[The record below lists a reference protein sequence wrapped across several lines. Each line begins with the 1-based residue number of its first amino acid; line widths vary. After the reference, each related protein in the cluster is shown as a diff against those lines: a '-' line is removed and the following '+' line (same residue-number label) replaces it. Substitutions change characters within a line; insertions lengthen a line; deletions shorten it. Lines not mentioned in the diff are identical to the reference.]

1 MQNWDH
7 MCADC
12 HSTNLRKEFD
22 DSSQTFSTAY
32 SEINVA
38 CESCHGPGREHV
50 ELARANQG
58 WDGVTHFGLADV
70 NSSNVAQ
77 IESCAKCHARRGFVH
92 PGHHANDS
100 FLDHFLPEVVQ
111 PWSPDMQVPTYHVDG
126 QIDDEVYVYGSYVR
140 VKCFIKESVV
150 WIAMTLIPLNCTP
163 TPISFVPVVMFL
175 MKIILLGLIPRTI
188 IFINQAHKEPN
199 VSNVICPTRHT
210 WGLMID
216 GIIAYEYPGLII
228 P

>member
-58 WDGVTHFGLADV
+58 WDGLTHFGLADV

-126 QIDDEVYVYGSYVR
+126 QIDDEVYVYGSYVQSKMFHKGIR
-140 VKCFIKESVV
+140 CVDCHDPHSVKLH
-150 WIAMTLIPLNCTP
+150 T
-163 TPISFVPVVMFL
+163 TPISFARVVMFP
-175 MKIILLGLIPRTI
+175 MKIIQPDLTPPII
-188 IFINQAHKEPN
+188 IFINQAQGAIMCRM
-199 VSNVICPTRHT
+199 SYASQDIYGDR
-210 WGLMID
+210 
-216 GIIAYEYPGLII
+216 
-228 P
+228 